1 MPKWS
6 DWLSSER
13 ITRFWRWGVPLI
25 AAIVVLD
32 QLTKMWALQVFG
44 EQAMACLAD
53 DALPCGDIRLS
64 SVFSLTM
71 KWNSGISFG
80 LFGFLQPLG
89 LSWMLFAAI
98 GLIAVGFTLWLF
110 RAERPLTALALA
122 MVVGGAVGNLIDRG
136 RFGAVVDFL
145 NFGGPWF
152 GWRIGDWSVGFP
164 WIFNV
169 ADASITVGAAILLL
183 DQVLVSRN
191 RADYGKQE
199 PEPPARAKGGV
210 E

>member
-1 MPKWS
+1 MSAWK
-6 DWLSSER
+6 DWLSREN
-13 ITRFWRWGVPLI
+13 ITRYWQWGVPLI
-25 AAIVVLD
+25 LAIVVLD
-32 QLTKMWALQVFG
+32 QVTKAWALGVFE
-44 EQAMACLAD
+44 EQAMACLR
-53 DALPCGDIRLS
+53 DATLPCGHKELS

-89 LSWMLFAAI
+89 LAWLLFAAI

-110 RAERPLTALALA
+110 RAERPLTAVALA

-152 GWRIGDWSVGFP
+152 GST
-164 WIFNV
+164 
-169 ADASITVGAAILLL
+169 A
-183 DQVLVSRN
+183 
-191 RADYGKQE
+191 
-199 PEPPARAKGGV
+199 
-210 E
+210 

>member
-1 MPKWS
+1 MAVWT
-6 DWLSSER
+6 DWLSR
-13 ITRFWRWGVPLI
+13 DTITRFWRWGVPLI
-25 AAIVVLD
+25 IGIVALD
-32 QLTKMWALQVFG
+32 QLGKAWALNTFG
-44 EQAMACLAD
+44 QEAMACLRD
-53 DALPCGDIRLS
+53 EALPCGHIELS
-64 SVFSLTM
+64 SIFSLTM

-80 LFGFLQPLG
+80 LFGFLQSIGLG
-89 LSWMLFAAI
+89 WLLFVAI

-110 RAERPLTALALA
+110 RAERSLTAVALA

-152 GWRIGDWSVGFP
+152 GWKIGDWNVGFP

-169 ADASITVGAAILLL
+169 ADASISVGAAILLL
-183 DQVLVSRN
+183 DQVLVSRK
-191 RADYGKQE
+191 RARYSKAD
-199 PEPPARAKGGV
+199 PEPPAPAKGGL

>member
-1 MPKWS
+1 
-6 DWLSSER
+6 
-13 ITRFWRWGVPLI
+13 
-25 AAIVVLD
+25 
-32 QLTKMWALQVFG
+32 
-44 EQAMACLAD
+44 
-53 DALPCGDIRLS
+53 
-64 SVFSLTM
+64 M

-152 GWRIGDWSVGFP
+152 GWRIGDWSIGFP

-191 RADYGKQE
+191 RASYDKQE
-199 PEPPARAKGGV
+199 PEPPAPAKGGV